1 MSVSEQRT
9 SLSHS
14 EQTLLQLMQ
23 EIHYGRIEGLVVRDG
38 APVIDSNTK
47 VLRDVKLGPQAKR
60 RPIIIDRDYLDKS
73 QVSDML
79 QQFRRLGDGIVQCLE
94 IHNGLPFR
102 MQIVE
107 TVRT

>member
-1 MSVSEQRT
+1 MTQELLHITESQ
-9 SLSHS
+9 
-14 EQTLLQLMQ
+14 QTLLQLMQ
-23 EIHYGRIEGLVVRDG
+23 EIHYGRIEGLVVRNG
-38 APVIDSNTK
+38 EPVIEPNTK

-79 QQFRRLGDGIVQCLE
+79 RQFRRLGDGIVQSLE